1 MANPQDGL
9 STSNRLSSDVEH
21 RALVQRILGSKEFQR
36 TTRLRDFLLYVSD
49 RKLAAAPQEITEA
62 LIGQRVFGRPSTY
75 NPGDDSI
82 VRTEARNLRQR
93 LERYF
98 AGEGAAEPILLEIPK
113 GGYMPVFRPRHAV
126 PEVEVKRAIPRLW
139 LRLVAAAGVLAALA
153 GVWWLVAASANRR
166 ETVSAADVVPPPGL
180 VQLESSDPRLVSSFA
195 WARQRALAYAYT
207 GDPVGDWY
215 DSTAGE
221 RYAFCMRDVSHQSV
235 GAAVLG
241 LAGHTRNMLRRFAA
255 GVSATRDWASFWEIN
270 KDGFPA
276 PIDYKDDQD
285 FWFCLPANFDVMQA
299 CYRQFQW
306 TGDRTY
312 FDAVFSN
319 FYDRTVTAYVE
330 AWDKDKDGIM
340 ESRPEAQRRGIP
352 SYHQDFPRPLIGSD
366 LIAAQYKGYLAYA
379 SIQESKGVPGS
390 LSQQLA
396 QEFRAKA
403 QLLRTRYNMEWW
415 DAEQARYY
423 SLMMPD
429 HTFYKGSVI
438 SADILPLLFG
448 ITEEGRKTE
457 AALNDLERTPST
469 TPLGS
474 TVPRDPSG
482 PAARFGTFSHFPEIL
497 FQYGRNDAAY
507 KVLKEITDPA
517 FLNRGKPEIVF
528 AVVGAV
534 ASGMMGVSPD
544 APHQTLETLPRLPK
558 EVQWVKLAH
567 VPVLRNE
574 ITVQHRGVTET
585 AVTNEA
591 GPVFLWKVSFP
602 DPSSGRNSRIL
613 VDGVPVPTTSGEQL
627 NHQAIV
633 QALVPMKTGGTR
645 IARSVVD
652 NRMP

>member
-1 MANPQDGL
+1 M
-9 STSNRLSSDVEH
+9 
-21 RALVQRILGSKEFQR
+21 VQRIVGSKEFQR
-36 TTRLRDFLLYVSD
+36 TTRLRDFLLYVTD
-49 RKLAAAPQEITEA
+49 RKLASAPQEITEA
-62 LIGQRVFGRPSTY
+62 LIGQRVFGRPATY

-98 AGEGAAEPILLEIPK
+98 AGEGVDEPILLEIPK
-113 GGYMPVFRPRHAV
+113 GGYSPVFRPRHPV
-126 PEVEVKRAIPRLW
+126 PQVQVEVKRPTSGLWFRLG
-139 LRLVAAAGVLAALA
+139 LPAGILAALA
-153 GVWWLVAASANRR
+153 AGWWFFAKVSNHREIGPAA
-166 ETVSAADVVPPPGL
+166 AAVPPAGL
-180 VQLESSDPRLVSSFA
+180 VQLASSDPRLVSSFE
-195 WARQRALAYAYT
+195 WAKQRALAYAYT

-215 DSTAGE
+215 DSSAGE
-221 RYAFCMRDVSHQSV
+221 RYAFCMRDVSHQSI

-276 PIDYKDDQD
+276 PVDYRDDQD

-299 CYRQFQW
+299 SYRQFQW

-319 FYDRTVTAYVE
+319 FYDRTVTAYVD
-330 AWDKDKDGIM
+330 AWDKDKDGVM
-340 ESRPEAQRRGIP
+340 ESRPEMKYRGIP
-352 SYHQDFPRPLIGSD
+352 SYHQDDPRPLIGSD

-379 SIQESKGVPGS
+379 TIQENKGVSGS
-390 LSQQLA
+390 LSRQLA
-396 QEFRAKA
+396 QEYRAKA
-403 QLLRTRYNMEWW
+403 QLLRTRYNIEWW
-415 DAEQARYY
+415 DPVQTRYH

-457 AALNDLERTPST
+457 AALNDLERTQST
-469 TPLGS
+469 TPPGPS
-474 TVPRDPSG
+474 APRESSG

-497 FQYGRNDAAY
+497 FQYGRNESAY
-507 KVLKEITDPA
+507 KFLKEITDPS
-517 FLNRGKPEIVF
+517 FLNRGKPETVF
-528 AVVGAV
+528 AVIGAV
-534 ASGMMGVSPD
+534 AGGMMGISPD

-567 VPVLRNE
+567 VPVLQNE

-585 AVTNEA
+585 AMTNDS
-591 GPVFLWKVSFP
+591 GPVFMWKVSFP
-602 DPSSGRNSRIL
+602 DPSSGRNARIL
-613 VDGVPVPTTSGEQL
+613 VDGAPVPTTSGEQS

-633 QALVPMKTGGTR
+633 QALVAVKSGSTR
-645 IARSVVD
+645 IARSVID
-652 NRMP
+652 NRMQ